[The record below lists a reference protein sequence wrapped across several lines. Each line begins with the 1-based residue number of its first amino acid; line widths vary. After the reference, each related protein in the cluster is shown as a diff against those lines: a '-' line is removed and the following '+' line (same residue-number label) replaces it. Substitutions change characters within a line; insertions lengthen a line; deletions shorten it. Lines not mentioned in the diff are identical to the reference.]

1 MSGNKRL
8 AIIDADSVLYAVALS
23 AEMCAKGQGMNG
35 EDMWFEVRTK
45 EDCYQEVLER
55 LDQKIELVEAADG
68 IICLSDSRCWR
79 YDVLDSYKA
88 NRLRTRRP
96 PMMVHLR
103 AQIQARHPFRMVR
116 VVKTLEADD
125 LCGIASTSLPK
136 LGFQPIVMSEDKDLL
151 TIPGYLHQ
159 KGATT
164 EVSLEE
170 ADRQHLYQT
179 LTGDVVDNYK
189 GLPGVGPKKA
199 DRILD
204 AASTQSVRDMWTA
217 VESAFINH
225 GFKPEDALIQARVA
239 RILRADEWDQLNK
252 KVRLWT
258 PPTR

>member
-1 MSGNKRL
+1 VSGNKRL

-55 LDQKIELVEAADG
+55 LDAKIEKVEAADG
-68 IICLSDSRCWR
+68 IICLSDQRTWR
-79 YDVLDSYKA
+79 YDVLPTYKA
-88 NRLRTRRP
+88 NRERTRRP

-103 AQIQARHPFRMVR
+103 AQIQDRHPFRMVR
-116 VVKTLEADD
+116 LVKTLEADD

-159 KGATT
+159 RGATV

-170 ADRQHLYQT
+170 ADRQHLYQS

-204 AASTQSVRDMWTA
+204 AAKSQTVRDMWTA
-217 VESAFINH
+217 VVTAFTQH
-225 GFKPEDALIQARVA
+225 GFSPEDALVQARVA
-239 RILRADEWDQLNK
+239 RILRADEWDQNNK
-252 KVRLWT
+252 RAILWE
-258 PPTR
+258 PPKR